1 MAAKLVLD
9 LKRPFKLENMVR
21 VDETPMYGAVREAL
35 VNCLVNTDF
44 LNREVL

>member
-21 VDETPMYGAVREAL
+21 VDDAPRYGVVREAL
-35 VNCLVNTDF
+35 INCRVNTDV
-44 LNREVL
+44 LNREVS